1 MDRIRNFV
9 IIAHIDSGKSTLA
22 DRLLEETKTVET
34 RLMKPQY
41 LDQLSLERERGITI
55 KMAPVRMVYRPSH
68 GAKGMEHS
76 AEHLAPSALPSSEF
90 ILNLIDTPGHSD
102 FSYEVSR
109 ALTAVEGAL
118 LLVDITKGI
127 QAQTLAN
134 FRFAKNL
141 GLKIIGAVNKIDM
154 PSPNAEKIIS
164 LLAKLIDQEPE
175 DIIRLSAKTGQGVSD
190 VLKKIVE
197 QVPPPKTSGENLQGL
212 IFDSLYDD
220 HKGIV
225 AFVRI
230 MGGKVKAGDKIALG
244 ALGKTFEVKEVGHF
258 SPKLT
263 PGKELS
269 AGEIGYVATG
279 LKEPALVNI
288 GDTIITPGSGTPPL
302 RGYREPR
309 PVVFVSFYPQNAT
322 SFEDLRAAL
331 GKLRLNDAALNYEP
345 ESNELL
351 GRGFKVGFLGQ
362 LHFEITASRLKDEF
376 GADFSTSL
384 PSVAYR
390 VVERGVEKV
399 IKQAAEFPENPD
411 KVFQPIIQL
420 DVVTPPEYLNGV
432 LGLTKTYDFDILETK
447 NFGDDLLLV
456 GKMPLAELMR
466 GFDNTIKSVTAG
478 YASFSYELIEE
489 EPADVQ
495 KLEILVNEES
505 IPALSR
511 IVPRKDAEREGRE
524 MVDRLKDLLPK
535 QQFKQPIQAKVLGR
549 IIARET
555 IPAIKKK
562 LGDFGKNGGDITR
575 KMKLWKKQKRGK
587 EKLQE
592 LGKVTISPEVIR
604 EILKK

>member
-1 MDRIRNFV
+1 MLEKIRNFV

-22 DRLLEETKTVET
+22 DRMLEETKTVET

-55 KMAPVRMVYRPSH
+55 KMAPVKMRHQVNGEEYQLH
-68 GAKGMEHS
+68 
-76 AEHLAPSALPSSEF
+76 
-90 ILNLIDTPGHSD
+90 LIDTPGHSD

-141 GLKIIGAVNKIDM
+141 GLKIVGAVNKIDM
-154 PSPNAEKIIS
+154 PSPNAEKIIA

-175 DIIRLSAKTGQGVSD
+175 DIVRISAKTGQGVSE
-190 VLKKIVE
+190 VLEKIIE
-197 QVPPPKTSGENLQGL
+197 KVPPPTVSLDSLQGL
-212 IFDSLYDD
+212 IFDSQYDD
-220 HKGIV
+220 HKGII
-225 AFVRI
+225 AYVRI
-230 MGGKVKAGDKIALG
+230 MGGKVKSGDKVRLA
-244 ALGKTFEVKEVGHF
+244 ANGKVFEVKEVGSF
-258 SPKLT
+258 SPRLT
-263 PGKELS
+263 TGKELV

-288 GDTIITPGSGTPPL
+288 GDTIVSPESDSPPL
-302 RGYREPR
+302 QGYREPK
-309 PVVFVSFYPQNAT
+309 PVVFVSFYPQSAT
-322 SFEDLRAAL
+322 SFEDLRQAL
-331 GKLRLNDAALNYEP
+331 GKLRLNDAALSFEP

-362 LHFEITASRLKDEF
+362 LHFEITASRLRDEF

-390 VVERGVEKV
+390 VIEGGKERI
-399 IKQAAEFPENPD
+399 IKQPAEFPEKPD
-411 KVFQPIIQL
+411 KVFQPMIQL
-420 DVVTPPEYLNGV
+420 DIVTPPDYLNGV
-432 LGLTKTYDFDILETK
+432 LGLTKTYNFQITETK
-447 NFGDDLLLV
+447 NLGDDLLLI

-489 EPADVQ
+489 EPAEVE

-511 IVPRKDAEREGRE
+511 VVPREDAEREGRE

-535 QQFKQPIQAKVLGR
+535 QQFNQPIQAKAWGR

-555 IPAIKKK
+555 IKALKKK

>member
-1 MDRIRNFV
+1 MNHIRNFV

-22 DRLLEETKTVET
+22 DRLLEVTKTVET

-55 KMAPVRMVYRPSH
+55 KMAPVKMQYEGYQLH
-68 GAKGMEHS
+68 
-76 AEHLAPSALPSSEF
+76 
-90 ILNLIDTPGHSD
+90 LIDTPGHSD

-109 ALTAVEGAL
+109 ALKAVEGAL

-134 FRFAKNL
+134 FRFAKSL
-141 GLKIIGAVNKIDM
+141 GLRVVGAVNKIDM

-175 DIIRLSAKTGQGVSD
+175 NIVRVSAKTGEGVEE
-190 VLKKIVE
+190 VLKKVVAD
-197 QVPPPKTSGENLQGL
+197 VPPPVSSGNDLQGL
-212 IFDSLYDD
+212 IFDSQYDD
-220 HKGIV
+220 HKGII
-225 AFVRI
+225 AYVRI
-230 MGGKVKAGDKIALG
+230 MGGKMKAGDKVQLSSN
-244 ALGKTFEVKEVGHF
+244 GKVFEVKEVGSF
-258 SPKLT
+258 SPRLA
-263 PGKELS
+263 PGKELA

-288 GDTIITPGSGTPPL
+288 GDTLVLSGSSIGAL
-302 RGYREPR
+302 KGYREPK
-309 PVVFVSFYPQNAT
+309 PVVFVSFYPLGT
-322 SFEDLRAAL
+322 TVFEDLRQAL
-331 GKLRLNDAALNYEP
+331 GKLRLNDAALSFEP

-362 LHFEITASRLKDEF
+362 LHFEITASRLRDEF

-390 VVERGVEKV
+390 IIERGVERI
-399 IKQAAEFPENPD
+399 IKQPAEFPEKPD
-411 KVFQPIIQL
+411 KVFQPMIQL
-420 DVVTPPEYLNGV
+420 DIVTPPEYLNGV
-432 LGLTKTYDFDILETK
+432 LGLTKTYKFQINETK

-456 GKMPLAELMR
+456 GTMPLAELMR

-489 EPADVQ
+489 ESAEVE

-505 IPALSR
+505 IPALAR
-511 IVPRKDAEREGRE
+511 VVPRDDAEREGRE
-524 MVDRLKDLLPK
+524 MVERLRDLLPK
-535 QQFKQPIQAKVLGR
+535 QQFKQPIQAKAWGR

-555 IPAIKKK
+555 IPALTKK
-562 LGDFGKNGGDITR
+562 LGDFGKNGGDVTR
-575 KMKLWKKQKRGK
+575 KMKLWRKQKRGK
-587 EKLQE
+587 EKLQD
-592 LGKVTISPEVIR
+592 LGRVSISPEVIR
-604 EILKK
+604 EILKKSI

>member
-1 MDRIRNFV
+1 MLEKIRNFV

-22 DRLLEETKTVET
+22 DRLLETTKTVEA
-34 RLMKPQY
+34 RLMKAQY

-55 KMAPVRMVYRPSH
+55 KMAPVRMNYELNGERY
-68 GAKGMEHS
+68 
-76 AEHLAPSALPSSEF
+76 ALH
-90 ILNLIDTPGHSD
+90 LIDTPGHSD

-109 ALTAVEGAL
+109 ALKAVEGAL

-141 GLKIIGAVNKIDM
+141 GLKIVGAVNKIDM

-164 LLAKLIDQEPE
+164 LLAKLIDQRPE
-175 DIIRLSAKTGQGVSD
+175 DIVRVSAKTGEGVAEVLQKVVENVPSPVVVSD
-190 VLKKIVE
+190 K
-197 QVPPPKTSGENLQGL
+197 LQGL

-230 MGGKVKAGDKIALG
+230 MGGRIRPGDKITLA
-244 ALGKTFEVKEVGHF
+244 ATGKTFEVKEVGTF
-258 SPKLT
+258 SPRLT
-263 PGKELS
+263 PGKELL

-279 LKEPALVNI
+279 LKEPAAVTI
-288 GDTIITPGSGTPPL
+288 GDTLISPESGSGAL
-302 RGYREPR
+302 QGYREPS
-309 PVVFVSFYPQNAT
+309 PVVFVSFYPQGQT
-322 SFEDLRAAL
+322 SFEDLRQAL
-331 GKLRLNDAALNYEP
+331 GRLRLNDAALSFEP
-345 ESNELL
+345 ETNEVL

-362 LHFEITASRLKDEF
+362 LHFEITASRLEDEF
-376 GADFSTSL
+376 HADFSTSL

-390 VVERGVEKV
+390 IIEKGVERI
-399 IKQAAEFPENPD
+399 IKQPAEFPEKPD
-411 KVFQPIIQL
+411 KVFQPMIQL
-420 DVVTPPEYLNGV
+420 DIVTPAEYLNGV
-432 LGLTKTYDFDILETK
+432 LGLTKIYSLEIVETK
-447 NFGDDLLLV
+447 NFGDDLLLI

-466 GFDNTIKSVTAG
+466 GFDNTMKSVTAG
-478 YASFSYELIEE
+478 YASFHYELIEAE
-489 EPADVQ
+489 EAEVE
-495 KLEILVNEES
+495 KLEILVKDDVV
-505 IPALSR
+505 PALSR

-524 MVDRLKDLLPK
+524 MVERLKDLLPK
-535 QQFKQPIQAKVLGR
+535 QQFSQPIQAKAWGR

-555 IPAIKKK
+555 IPAMKKK

-592 LGKVTISPEVIR
+592 SGRVTISPEVIR

>member
-1 MDRIRNFV
+1 MSQNIRNFV

-22 DRLLEETKTVET
+22 DRLLETTKTVEA
-34 RLMKPQY
+34 RLMKAQY

-55 KMAPVRMVYRPSH
+55 KMAPVRMEYQLDGQEYRLH
-68 GAKGMEHS
+68 
-76 AEHLAPSALPSSEF
+76 
-90 ILNLIDTPGHSD
+90 LIDTPGHSD

-109 ALTAVEGAL
+109 ALKAVEGAL

-134 FRFAKNL
+134 FRFAKQL
-141 GLKIIGAVNKIDM
+141 GLKIVGAVNKIDM

-175 DIIRLSAKTGQGVSD
+175 DIVRISAKTGQGVSE
-190 VLKKIVE
+190 VLEKIVRE
-197 QVPPPKTSGENLQGL
+197 VPPPRVSEGSLQGL

-225 AFVRI
+225 AFVRV
-230 MGGKVKAGDKIALG
+230 MGGSVKPGDTVSLA
-244 ALGKTFEVKEVGHF
+244 ATGKTFEVKEVGSF
-258 SPKLT
+258 SPRLT
-263 PGKELS
+263 PGKELL

-279 LKEPALVNI
+279 LKEPAAVHI
-288 GDTIITPGSGTPPL
+288 GDTIIAQSSKTPAL
-302 RGYREPR
+302 QGYREPA
-309 PVVFVSFYPQNAT
+309 PVVFVSFYPQGQT
-322 SFEDLRAAL
+322 SFEDLRQAL
-331 GKLRLNDAALNYEP
+331 SRLRLNDAALSFEP

-362 LHFEITASRLKDEF
+362 LHFEITASRLTDEF
-376 GADFSTSL
+376 DADFSTSL

-390 VVERGVEKV
+390 VKERGEERI
-399 IKQAAEFPENPD
+399 IKQAAEFPEKPD
-411 KVFQPIIQL
+411 QTWQPMIQL
-420 DVVTPPEYLNGV
+420 DIVTPPEYLNGV
-432 LGLTKTYDFDILETK
+432 LGLAKVYDFAISDTK
-447 NFGDDLLLV
+447 NIGDDLLLV

-489 EPADVQ
+489 EPAEVE
-495 KLEILVNEES
+495 KLEILVNEEV

-511 IVPRKDAEREGRE
+511 IVPRADAEREGRE
-524 MVDRLKDLLPK
+524 MVERLKDLLPQ
-535 QQFKQPIQAKVLGR
+535 QQFNQPIQARAWGR

-555 IPAIKKK
+555 IKAIKKK

-575 KMKLWKKQKRGK
+575 KMKLWRKQKRGK

>member
-1 MDRIRNFV
+1 M

-22 DRLLEETKTVET
+22 DRLLETTKTVEA
-34 RLMKPQY
+34 RLMKAQY

-55 KMAPVRMVYRPSH
+55 KMAPVRMNYELNGERY
-68 GAKGMEHS
+68 
-76 AEHLAPSALPSSEF
+76 ALH
-90 ILNLIDTPGHSD
+90 LIDTPGHSD

-109 ALTAVEGAL
+109 ALKAVEGAL

-141 GLKIIGAVNKIDM
+141 GLKIVGAVNKIDM

-164 LLAKLIDQEPE
+164 LLAKLIDQRPE
-175 DIIRLSAKTGQGVSD
+175 DIVRVSAKTGEGVAEVLQKVVENVPSPVVVSD
-190 VLKKIVE
+190 K
-197 QVPPPKTSGENLQGL
+197 LQGL

-230 MGGKVKAGDKIALG
+230 MGGRIRPGDKITLA
-244 ALGKTFEVKEVGHF
+244 ATGKTFEVKEVGTF
-258 SPKLT
+258 SPRLT
-263 PGKELS
+263 PGKELL

-279 LKEPALVNI
+279 LKEPAAVTI
-288 GDTIITPGSGTPPL
+288 GDTLISPESGSGAL
-302 RGYREPR
+302 QGYREPS
-309 PVVFVSFYPQNAT
+309 PVVFVSFYPQGQT
-322 SFEDLRAAL
+322 SFEDLRQAL
-331 GKLRLNDAALNYEP
+331 GRLRLNDAALSFEP
-345 ESNELL
+345 ETNEVL

-362 LHFEITASRLKDEF
+362 LHFEITASRLEDEF
-376 GADFSTSL
+376 HADFSTSL

-390 VVERGVEKV
+390 IIEKGVERI
-399 IKQAAEFPENPD
+399 IKQPAEFPEKPD
-411 KVFQPIIQL
+411 KVFQPMIQL
-420 DVVTPPEYLNGV
+420 DIVTPAEYLNGV
-432 LGLTKTYDFDILETK
+432 LGLTKIYSLEIVETK
-447 NFGDDLLLV
+447 NFGDDLLLI

-466 GFDNTIKSVTAG
+466 GFDNTMKSVTAG
-478 YASFSYELIEE
+478 YASFHYELIEAE
-489 EPADVQ
+489 EAEVE
-495 KLEILVNEES
+495 KLEILVKDDVV
-505 IPALSR
+505 PALSR

-524 MVDRLKDLLPK
+524 MVERLKDLLPK
-535 QQFKQPIQAKVLGR
+535 QQFSQPIQAKAWGR

-555 IPAIKKK
+555 IPAMKKK

-592 LGKVTISPEVIR
+592 SGRVTISPEVIR

>member
-1 MDRIRNFV
+1 MLEKIRNFV

-55 KMAPVRMVYRPSH
+55 KMAPVKMQYEGH
-68 GAKGMEHS
+68 QLH
-76 AEHLAPSALPSSEF
+76 
-90 ILNLIDTPGHSD
+90 LIDTPGHSD

-141 GLKIIGAVNKIDM
+141 GLKVVGAVNKIDM
-154 PSPNAEKIIS
+154 PSPNAEKIIQ
-164 LLAKLIDQEPE
+164 LLATLIGQGPE
-175 DIIRLSAKTGQGVSD
+175 DIVKVSAKTGQGVSE
-190 VLKKIVE
+190 VLKKIVAE
-197 QVPPPKTSGENLQGL
+197 IPPPQTSGESLQGL
-212 IFDSLYDD
+212 IFDSQYDD

-225 AFVRI
+225 AYVRI
-230 MGGKVKAGDKIALG
+230 MGGKVKPGDKITLASN
-244 ALGKTFEVKEVGHF
+244 GKTFEVKEVGHF

-263 PGKELS
+263 PGKELVS
-269 AGEIGYVATG
+269 GEIGYVATG

-288 GDTIITPGSGTPPL
+288 GDTIILPDSKTPAL
-302 RGYREPR
+302 QGYREPK
-309 PVVFVSFYPQNAT
+309 PVVFVSFYPQGSTA
-322 SFEDLRAAL
+322 FEDLRQAL
-331 GKLRLNDAALNYEP
+331 GKLRLNDAALNFEP

-362 LHFEITASRLKDEF
+362 LHFEITASRLRDEF
-376 GADFSTSL
+376 GTDFSTSL

-390 VVERGVEKV
+390 IVERGVERI
-399 IKQAAEFPENPD
+399 IKQPAEFPEKPD
-411 KVFQPIIQL
+411 KVFQPMIQL
-420 DVVTPPEYLNGV
+420 DIVTPPEYLNGV
-432 LGLTKTYDFDILETK
+432 LGLTKTYDFDITETR
-447 NFGDDLLLV
+447 NFGDDLLLI

-489 EPADVQ
+489 EPADVE
-495 KLEILVNEES
+495 KLEILVNEEA

-511 IVPRKDAEREGRE
+511 IVLREDAEREGRE

-555 IPAIKKK
+555 IQAIKKK

-592 LGKVTISPEVIR
+592 LGRVTISPEVIR